1 MSKETISIKALS
13 EILPLYNS
21 MQDVYDKCMEE
32 PCRNCD
38 FKSFGPSCQAM
49 RAAVKLQ
56 NRIRNIVKTELIK
69 FCNDFINALS
79 ETDETIY
86 KHDFLLFTMDSI
98 MKKYLEE
105 NNKNDLSKMWL

>member
-1 MSKETISIKALS
+1 MSKETISIKTMS

-21 MQDVYDKCMEE
+21 IQDVYDKCMEE

-38 FKSFGPSCQAM
+38 FKSFSSRCQAM
-49 RAAVKLQ
+49 RVAVKLQ
-56 NRIRNIVKTELIK
+56 DKVRDVVKTELTN
-69 FCNDFINALS
+69 FCNDFISALS

-105 NNKNDLSKMWL
+105 NNKK